1 MQNWSIGFSE
11 EWLFLQKTI
20 TLKIEAY
27 RTAFLNYLDQ
37 NIQNRDPRNLY
48 SPINYIMTLGGKRMR
63 PVLVLMGCHLFSEEF
78 ENAMEAAMS
87 VEMFHNFTLIH
98 DDIMDSADLR
108 RGEETVHKKWD
119 LNTGILSG
127 DALMIM
133 SNQRLEFYQGSVF
146 KSLITLYNK
155 TALEVCEGQ
164 QLDIDFE
171 ERTDVTMEQYLKM
184 ISFKTA
190 VLVGAAL
197 KMGSIVA
204 GALPEDQKKVYD
216 FGLNLGIAFQL
227 QDDFLDT
234 FGGDDFG
241 KRIGGDILEGKKT
254 FLYIK
259 AMEASDQN
267 DKNKLLALY
276 ESESEQKDKVENV
289 KSIFTKYKADKM
301 LLEKIQ
307 EYTTAALTDI
317 EGLSIAAGKKK
328 LLKEFALNLMNRST

>member
-1 MQNWSIGFSE
+1 M
-11 EWLFLQKTI
+11 
-20 TLKIEAY
+20 KIEEY
-27 RTAFLNYLDQ
+27 RTAFLTYLK
-37 NIQNRDPRNLY
+37 RDISAKEPRNLY
-48 SPINYIMTLGGKRMR
+48 NPINYIMTLGGKRMR
-63 PVLVLMGCHLFSEEF
+63 PVLVLIGCHLFSDEF
-78 ENAMEAAMS
+78 EKAMEAAMS

-98 DDIMDSADLR
+98 DDIMDSAGLR
-108 RGEETVHKKWD
+108 RGKETVHKKWN

-133 SNQRLEFYQGSVF
+133 SNQRLEAYEGPIF

-171 ERTDVTMEQYLKM
+171 GKTDVKLEEYIKM

-197 KMGSIVA
+197 KMGSIIGQA
-204 GALPEDQKKVYD
+204 DHKDQQRVYD

-234 FGGDDFG
+234 YGGEDFG

-259 AMEASDQN
+259 ALEASNED
-267 DKNKLLALY
+267 DKNKLLSLY
-276 ESESEQKDKVENV
+276 EPASDQRNKIKDV
-289 KSIFTKYKADKM
+289 KSIFNKYNVDKM
-301 LLEKIQ
+301 LLEKI
-307 EYTTAALTDI
+307 EAYTKAALSDI
-317 EGLSIAAGKKK
+317 DGLSIALEKKK
-328 LLKEFALNLMNRST
+328 LLKEFALNLMKRTT

>member
-1 MQNWSIGFSE
+1 M
-11 EWLFLQKTI
+11 
-20 TLKIEAY
+20 KIEEY
-27 RTAFLNYLDQ
+27 RTAFLNYLNQ
-37 NIQNRDPRNLY
+37 NINIREPQNLY
-48 SPINYIMTLGGKRMR
+48 TPINYIMTLGGKRMR
-63 PVLVLMGCHLFSEEF
+63 PVLVLMGCHLFSEDY

-98 DDIMDSADLR
+98 DDIMDSASLR
-108 RGEETVHKKWD
+108 RGKETVHQKWD

-127 DALMIM
+127 DALMIL
-133 SNQRLEFYQGSVF
+133 SNQRLESYEGPRF
-146 KSLITLYNK
+146 KSLISLYNK

-171 ERTDVTMEQYLKM
+171 KRTDVRLEEYIKM

-204 GALPEDQKKVYD
+204 EAHPKDQKKVYD

-234 FGGDDFG
+234 YGGKDFG

-259 AMEASDQN
+259 ALEASDQN
-267 DKNKLLALY
+267 DKKELLSLY
-276 ESESEQKDKVENV
+276 ASASDEKDKIKNV
-289 KSIFTKYKADKM
+289 KSLFNKYHVDKM

-307 EYTTAALTDI
+307 EYTKAAMKDV
-317 EGLSIAAGKKK
+317 EGLSITSEKKR
-328 LLKEFALNLMNRST
+328 LLKEFALNLMRRSN